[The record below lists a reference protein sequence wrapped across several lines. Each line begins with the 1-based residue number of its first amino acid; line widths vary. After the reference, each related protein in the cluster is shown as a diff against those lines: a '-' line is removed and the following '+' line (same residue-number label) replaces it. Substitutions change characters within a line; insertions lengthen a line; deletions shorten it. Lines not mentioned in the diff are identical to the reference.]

1 MATKALRV
9 VSYNVQRWTRLDA
22 VIDTLARLRPDVLC
36 LQECCQ
42 KRGPGALQK
51 VADAC
56 GLKQVHFFGHTMDE
70 SYGNAILTRAPSSL
84 VMEIFLAGGSIIGDH
99 HIQRGAL
106 FVEMGTIRVCCTHLD
121 HISENERAIQAG
133 GLVRQLHDLR
143 GDAKAMLVVGDL
155 NALNDEARWDR
166 LDAIHEEH
174 GWAPPEDSSVPGGA
188 LHTFLE
194 NGWVDASRGA
204 GLSSPAKDPVR
215 RVDYVLAHGPVVVK
229 RARTDASADGPDHLP
244 VVVEVEVPA

>member
-1 MATKALRV
+1 
-9 VSYNVQRWTRLDA
+9 
-22 VIDTLARLRPDVLC
+22 
-36 LQECCQ
+36 
-42 KRGPGALQK
+42 
-51 VADAC
+51 
-56 GLKQVHFFGHTMDE
+56 
-70 SYGNAILTRAPSSL
+70 
-84 VMEIFLAGGSIIGDH
+84 MEIFLAGGSIIGDH

-143 GDAKAMLVVGDL
+143 GDSKAMLVVGDL

-166 LDAIHEEH
+166 LDAIHEEN

-215 RVDYVLAHGPVVVK
+215 RVDYVLAHGPVTVK
-229 RARTDASADGPDHLP
+229 RARTDASADGSDHLP

>member
-1 MATKALRV
+1 MEDAAALKTITV
-9 VSYNVQRWTRLDA
+9 DLET
-22 VIDTLARLRPDVLC
+22 
-36 LQECCQ
+36 
-42 KRGPGALQK
+42 QK
-51 VADAC
+51 VTRED
-56 GLKQVHFFGHTMDE
+56 GSFFGAFPF
-70 SYGNAILTRAPSSL
+70 GNAILSRQPLTRVDSQILAVSRADLSL
-84 VMEIFLAGGSIIGDH
+84 GAQTRTDQDLEPRVAVAAVVELPGG
-99 HIQRGAL
+99 
-106 FVEMGTIRVCCTHLD
+106 GTLGVCCTHLD

-155 NALNDEARWDR
+155 NALNDEAKWDR

-215 RVDYVLAHGPVVVK
+215 RVDYVLAHRPVTVK
-229 RARTDASADGPDHLP
+229 RARTDAGGGDGS
-244 VVVEVEVPA
+244 